1 VLQQCIKAIKTAL
14 IPTVSQN
21 LKTKNNI
28 VINAYEYFKN
38 NPKFNKL
45 VGNDF
50 LFVEY
55 KCPLNIEEYQLWVE
69 NHLIT
74 YVISG
79 KKDWISSKKTHELT
93 AGDALF
99 IKKGV
104 YTTRQ
109 YLESDYCVMLFFI
122 NDKFIKRFITENPSF
137 KRELNHKKEHNQIFY
152 IAINDVFKTLIESIF
167 HYLKQGEEIPK
178 ELVEIKFKELL
189 FNIVLNSDNNELL
202 YFFNSLTQNT
212 KTNIENV
219 MIENFQYDLKIV
231 DLAKLCGKSL
241 SSFKREFKEC
251 FDTSP
256 SRWLIN
262 KRLEHSQMLLLGT
275 NLTVSEIGYECG
287 FKNNSHFI
295 QAFKKKVNVTPNK
308 FRALKKKV

>member
-1 VLQQCIKAIKTAL
+1 
-14 IPTVSQN
+14 
-21 LKTKNNI
+21 

-50 LFVEY
+50 IFVEY
-55 KCPLNIEEYQLWVE
+55 KCPLNIEEYQLWIE

-79 KKDWISSKKTHELT
+79 KKDWITSKKTHHLI
-93 AGDALF
+93 AGDSLF
-99 IKKGV
+99 VRKGV

-137 KRELNHKKEHNQIFY
+137 KRELNHKIEHNQIFD
-152 IAINDVFKTLIESIF
+152 ITTNNVFRTLIESIF
-167 HYLKQGEEIPK
+167 HYLKQGDEIPK

-189 FNIVLNSDNNELL
+189 FNIVLNSSNKDLL
-202 YFFNSLTQNT
+202 SFFNSLEENT
-212 KTNIENV
+212 KMNIENI
-219 MIENFQYDLKIV
+219 MTENFQYDLKTV
-231 DLAKLCGKSL
+231 DFAKLCGKSL
-241 SSFKREFKEC
+241 SSFKRDFKEC
-251 FDTSP
+251 FNTTP
-256 SRWLIN
+256 NRWLIN
-262 KRLEHSQMLLLGT
+262 KRLEHSKMLLLGT
-275 NLTVSEIGYECG
+275 SLTVSEIGYECG

-308 FRALKKKV
+308 FRVLKKEA

>member
-1 VLQQCIKAIKTAL
+1 
-14 IPTVSQN
+14 
-21 LKTKNNI
+21 

-38 NPKFNKL
+38 HPKFNKL

-55 KCPLNIEEYQLWVE
+55 KCPINIEEYQLWIE

-79 KKDWISSKKTHELT
+79 KKDWITSKKTHKLT
-93 AGDALF
+93 AGETLF
-99 IKKGV
+99 VRKGV
-104 YTTRQ
+104 YTTKQ

-122 NDKFIKRFITENPSF
+122 NDKFIQRFISENPSF
-137 KRELNHKKEHNQIFY
+137 KRELNRNQEYNQIFN
-152 IAINDVFKTLIESIF
+152 INTNDSFKTLIESIF
-167 HYLKQGEEIPK
+167 NYLKQGEEIPK

-189 FNIVLNSDNNELL
+189 FNIILNSKNKTLL
-202 YFFNSLTQNT
+202 NFFNSISLNN
-212 KTNIENV
+212 KMAIENI
-219 MIENFQYDLKIV
+219 MIENFQYDLKIA
-231 DLAKLCGKSL
+231 DFAKLCGKSL
-241 SSFKREFKEC
+241 SSFKREFNKC
-251 FDTSP
+251 FNTTP

-262 KRLEHSQMLLLGT
+262 KKLEHSKTLLLGT

-295 QAFKKKVNVTPNK
+295 QAFKKKVKVTPNK
-308 FRALKKKV
+308 YRALKKEV

>member
-1 VLQQCIKAIKTAL
+1 M
-14 IPTVSQN
+14 
-21 LKTKNNI
+21 
-28 VINAYEYFKN
+28 INAYEYFKN
-38 NPKFNKL
+38 HPKFNKL

-55 KCPLNIEEYQLWVE
+55 KCPLNIEEYQLWIE

-79 KKDWISSKKTHELT
+79 KKDWITSKKIHKLT
-93 AGDALF
+93 AGDTLF
-99 IKKGV
+99 VRKGV
-104 YTTRQ
+104 YTTKQ
-109 YLESDYCVMLFFI
+109 YLESNYCVMLFFI
-122 NDKFIKRFITENPSF
+122 NDKFIQRFISDNPSF
-137 KRELNHKKEHNQIFY
+137 KRELKRNKEQNQIFD
-152 IAINDVFKTLIESIF
+152 IKTNDSFKTLIESIF

-189 FNIVLNSDNNELL
+189 FNIILNSKNKKLL
-202 YFFNSLTQNT
+202 NFFNSITLNS
-212 KTNIENV
+212 KMVIENV
-219 MIENFQYDLKIV
+219 MIENFQYDLKIA
-231 DLAKLCGKSL
+231 DFAKLCGKSL

-251 FDTSP
+251 FNTTP

-262 KRLEHSQMLLLGT
+262 KRLEHSKVLLLGT

-308 FRALKKKV
+308 FKALKKEV

>member
-1 VLQQCIKAIKTAL
+1 
-14 IPTVSQN
+14 
-21 LKTKNNI
+21 

-55 KCPLNIEEYQLWVE
+55 KCPLNIEEYQLWIE

-79 KKDWISSKKTHELT
+79 KKDWITSKKTHHLI
-93 AGDALF
+93 AGDSLF
-99 IKKGV
+99 VRKGV

-137 KRELNHKKEHNQIFY
+137 KRELNHKIEHNQIFD
-152 IAINDVFKTLIESIF
+152 ITTNNVFRTLIESIF
-167 HYLKQGEEIPK
+167 HYLKQGDEIPK

-189 FNIVLNSDNNELL
+189 FNIVLNSSNKDLL
-202 YFFNSLTQNT
+202 SFFNSLEENT
-212 KTNIENV
+212 KMNIENI
-219 MIENFQYDLKIV
+219 MTENFQYDLKTV
-231 DLAKLCGKSL
+231 DFAKLCGKSL
-241 SSFKREFKEC
+241 SSFKRDFKEC
-251 FDTSP
+251 FNTTP
-256 SRWLIN
+256 NRWLIN
-262 KRLEHSQMLLLGT
+262 KRLEHSKMLLLGT
-275 NLTVSEIGYECG
+275 SLTVSEIGYECG

-308 FRALKKKV
+308 FRVLKKEA

>member
-1 VLQQCIKAIKTAL
+1 M
-14 IPTVSQN
+14 
-21 LKTKNNI
+21 
-28 VINAYEYFKN
+28 INAYEYFKN
-38 NPKFNKL
+38 HPKFNKL

-55 KCPLNIEEYQLWVE
+55 KCPLNIEEYQLWIE

-79 KKDWISSKKTHELT
+79 KKDWITSKKTHHLI
-93 AGDALF
+93 AGDTLF
-99 IKKGV
+99 VRKGV

-122 NDKFIKRFITENPSF
+122 TDKFIKKFITENPSF
-137 KRELNHKKEHNQIFY
+137 KRELNSKKDHNQIFD
-152 IAINDVFKTLIESIF
+152 ITTNDVFRTLIESIF

-189 FNIVLNSDNNELL
+189 FNIVLNSKNKELL
-202 YFFNSLTQNT
+202 SFFNSLTQNT
-212 KTNIENV
+212 KTNLENI
-219 MIENFQYDLKIV
+219 MIENFQYDLKTV
-231 DLAKLCGKSL
+231 DFAKLCGKSL

-251 FDTSP
+251 FNTTP
-256 SRWLIN
+256 NRWLIN
-262 KRLEHSQMLLLGT
+262 KRLEHSKMLLLGT
-275 NLTVSEIGYECG
+275 SLTVGEIGYECG

-308 FRALKKKV
+308 FRVLKKEA

>member
-1 VLQQCIKAIKTAL
+1 M
-14 IPTVSQN
+14 
-21 LKTKNNI
+21 
-28 VINAYEYFKN
+28 INAYEYFKN
-38 NPKFNKL
+38 HPKFNKL

-79 KKDWISSKKTHELT
+79 KKDWITSKKTHELSK
-93 AGDALF
+93 GDALF
-99 IKKGV
+99 IRKGV

-137 KRELNHKKEHNQIFY
+137 KRELNHKIEHNQIFD
-152 IAINDVFKTLIESIF
+152 ITTNDVFKTLIESIF

-189 FNIVLNSDNNELL
+189 FNIVLNSNNKEILS
-202 YFFNSLTQNT
+202 FFNSLTKNT
-212 KTNIENV
+212 KFTIEYI
-219 MIENFQYDLKIV
+219 MTENFQYDLKIV
-231 DLAKLCGKSL
+231 DFAKLCGKSL
-241 SSFKREFKEC
+241 SSFKREFKAC
-251 FDTSP
+251 FSTTP

-262 KRLEHSQMLLLGT
+262 KRLEHSKMLLVGT
-275 NLTVSEIGYECG
+275 KLTVSEIGFECG

-295 QAFKKKVNVTPNK
+295 QAFKKKVSVTPNK
-308 FRALKKKV
+308 YRALHKKE

>member
-1 VLQQCIKAIKTAL
+1 M
-14 IPTVSQN
+14 
-21 LKTKNNI
+21 
-28 VINAYEYFKN
+28 INAYEYFKN

-50 LFVEY
+50 IFVEY
-55 KCPLNIEEYQLWVE
+55 KCPLNIEEYQLWIE

-79 KKDWISSKKTHELT
+79 KKDWITSKKTHHLI
-93 AGDALF
+93 AGDSLF
-99 IKKGV
+99 VRKGV

-137 KRELNHKKEHNQIFY
+137 KRELNHKIEHNQIFD
-152 IAINDVFKTLIESIF
+152 ITTNNVFRTLIESIF
-167 HYLKQGEEIPK
+167 HYLKQGDEIPK

-189 FNIVLNSDNNELL
+189 FNIVLNSSNKDLL
-202 YFFNSLTQNT
+202 SFFNSLEENT
-212 KTNIENV
+212 KMNIENI
-219 MIENFQYDLKIV
+219 MTENFQYDLKTV
-231 DLAKLCGKSL
+231 DFAKLCGKSL
-241 SSFKREFKEC
+241 SSFKRDFKEC
-251 FDTSP
+251 FNTTP
-256 SRWLIN
+256 NRWLIN
-262 KRLEHSQMLLLGT
+262 KRLEHSKMLLLGT
-275 NLTVSEIGYECG
+275 SLTVSEIGYECG

-308 FRALKKKV
+308 FRVLKKEA

>member
-1 VLQQCIKAIKTAL
+1 M
-14 IPTVSQN
+14 
-21 LKTKNNI
+21 
-28 VINAYEYFKN
+28 INAYEYFKN
-38 NPKFNKL
+38 HPKFNKL

-55 KCPLNIEEYQLWVE
+55 KCPLNIEEYQLWIE

-79 KKDWISSKKTHELT
+79 KKDWITSKKTHKLI
-93 AGDALF
+93 AGDSLF
-99 IKKGV
+99 VKKGV
-104 YTTRQ
+104 YTTKQ

-137 KRELNHKKEHNQIFY
+137 KRELNHNKEYNQIFD
-152 IAINDVFKTLIESIF
+152 ITTNESFTTLIESIF
-167 HYLKQGEEIPK
+167 HYLKQKDEIPK
-178 ELVEIKFKELL
+178 ELVGIKFKELL
-189 FNIVLNSDNNELL
+189 FNIVINSKNKELLHFLNSIAK
-202 YFFNSLTQNT
+202 NT
-212 KTNIENV
+212 KTNIENM
-219 MIENFQYDLKIV
+219 MIENFQYDLKIA
-231 DLAKLCGKSL
+231 DFAKLCGKSL

-251 FDTSP
+251 FNTTP

-262 KRLEHSQMLLLGT
+262 KRLEHSKALLLGT
-275 NLTVSEIGYECG
+275 DLTVSEIGYECG

-308 FRALKKKV
+308 FKALKKEV

>member
-1 VLQQCIKAIKTAL
+1 
-14 IPTVSQN
+14 
-21 LKTKNNI
+21 

-38 NPKFNKL
+38 HPKFNKL

-79 KKDWISSKKTHELT
+79 KKDWITSKKTHYLI
-93 AGDALF
+93 AGDTLF
-99 IKKGV
+99 VRKGV
-104 YTTRQ
+104 CTTRQ

-122 NDKFIKRFITENPSF
+122 NDKFIKRFIIENPSF
-137 KRELNHKKEHNQIFY
+137 KRELNHKIEHNQIFD
-152 IAINDVFKTLIESIF
+152 ITTNDVFRTLIESIF

-189 FNIVLNSDNNELL
+189 FNIVLNSSNKDLL
-202 YFFNSLTQNT
+202 SFFNSLAQNT
-212 KTNIENV
+212 KMNIENI
-219 MIENFQYDLKIV
+219 MIENFQYDLKTV
-231 DLAKLCGKSL
+231 DFAKLCGKSL

-251 FDTSP
+251 FNTTP
-256 SRWLIN
+256 NRWLIN
-262 KRLEHSQMLLLGT
+262 KRLEHSKMLLLGT
-275 NLTVSEIGYECG
+275 SLTVSEIGYECG

-308 FRALKKKV
+308 FRVLKKEA

>member
-1 VLQQCIKAIKTAL
+1 
-14 IPTVSQN
+14 
-21 LKTKNNI
+21 

-38 NPKFNKL
+38 HPKYNKL

-55 KCPLNIEEYQLWVE
+55 KCPINIEEYQLWIE

-79 KKDWISSKKTHELT
+79 KKDWITSIKTHKLI
-93 AGDALF
+93 AGDSLF
-99 IKKGV
+99 VRKGV
-104 YTTRQ
+104 YTTKQ

-137 KRELNHKKEHNQIFY
+137 KRELNHKKEYNQIFD
-152 IAINDVFKTLIESIF
+152 INTNDSFKTLIESIF

-189 FNIVLNSDNNELL
+189 FNIVINPKNKELL
-202 YFFNSLTQNT
+202 HFFNSITQST
-212 KTNIENV
+212 KTNIEN
-219 MIENFQYDLKIV
+219 MMAENFQYGLKI
-231 DLAKLCGKSL
+231 DDFAKLCGKSL

-251 FDTSP
+251 FNTTP
-256 SRWLIN
+256 GRWLIN
-262 KRLEHSQMLLLGT
+262 KRLEHSKTLLLGT
-275 NLTVSEIGYECG
+275 NLTVSQIGYECG
-287 FKNNSHFI
+287 FENISHFI

-308 FRALKKKV
+308 FKALKKEA

>member
-1 VLQQCIKAIKTAL
+1 M
-14 IPTVSQN
+14 
-21 LKTKNNI
+21 
-28 VINAYEYFKN
+28 INAYEYFKN
-38 NPKFNKL
+38 HPRFNKL

-55 KCPLNIEEYQLWVE
+55 KCPINIEEYQLWIE

-79 KKDWISSKKTHELT
+79 KKDWISSKKTHKLI
-93 AGDALF
+93 AGDTLF
-99 IKKGV
+99 VRKGV

-122 NDKFIKRFITENPSF
+122 NDQFINRFIRENPSY
-137 KRELNHKKEHNQIFY
+137 KRELNHNNEHNQIFD
-152 IAINDVFKTLIESIF
+152 ITTNDVFKTIIESIF
-167 HYLKQGEEIPK
+167 HYLKQGEAIPK

-189 FNIVLNSDNNELL
+189 FNIVLDSKNSELL
-202 YFFNSLTQNT
+202 FFFNSLTQNS
-212 KTNIENV
+212 KTSIENV
-219 MIENFQYDLKIV
+219 MVENFQYDLKIA
-231 DLAKLCGKSL
+231 DFAKLCGKSL

-251 FDTSP
+251 FNTTP

-262 KRLEHSQMLLLGT
+262 TRLEHSQTLLLGT
-275 NLTVSEIGYECG
+275 NLTVREIGYDCG

-295 QAFKKKVNVTPNK
+295 QAFKKKVNLTPSK
-308 FRALKKKV
+308 YRALKKEG

>member
-1 VLQQCIKAIKTAL
+1 M
-14 IPTVSQN
+14 
-21 LKTKNNI
+21 
-28 VINAYEYFKN
+28 INAYEYFKN

-50 LFVEY
+50 LLIEY
-55 KCPLNIEEYQLWVE
+55 KCPLNIEEYQLWIE

-79 KKDWISSKKTHELT
+79 KKDWITSKKTHHLI
-93 AGDALF
+93 AGDSLF
-99 IKKGV
+99 VRKGV

-137 KRELNHKKEHNQIFY
+137 KRELNHKIEHNQIFD
-152 IAINDVFKTLIESIF
+152 ITTNNVFRTLIESIF

-189 FNIVLNSDNNELL
+189 FNIVLNSSNKDLL
-202 YFFNSLTQNT
+202 SFFNSLEENT
-212 KTNIENV
+212 KMNIENI
-219 MIENFQYDLKIV
+219 MIENFQYDLKTV
-231 DLAKLCGKSL
+231 DFAKLCGKSL
-241 SSFKREFKEC
+241 SSFKRDFKEC
-251 FDTSP
+251 FNTTP
-256 SRWLIN
+256 NRWLIN
-262 KRLEHSQMLLLGT
+262 KRLEHSKMLLLGT
-275 NLTVSEIGYECG
+275 SLTVSEIGYECG

-308 FRALKKKV
+308 FRVLKKEV

>member
-1 VLQQCIKAIKTAL
+1 M
-14 IPTVSQN
+14 
-21 LKTKNNI
+21 
-28 VINAYEYFKN
+28 INAYEYFKN
-38 NPKFNKL
+38 HPKFNKL

-55 KCPLNIEEYQLWVE
+55 KCPLDIEEYQLWIE

-79 KKDWISSKKTHELT
+79 KKDWITSKKIHKLI
-93 AGDALF
+93 AGDTLF
-99 IKKGV
+99 VRKGV

-137 KRELNHKKEHNQIFY
+137 KRELKHKKAHNQIFD
-152 IAINDVFKTLIESIF
+152 ITTNEVFKTLIESIF

-189 FNIVLNSDNNELL
+189 FNIVLNSNNKELL
-202 YFFNSLTQNT
+202 LFFNSITQNT
-212 KTNIENV
+212 KTNIENI
-219 MIENFQYDLKIV
+219 MIANFQYDLKIA
-231 DLAKLCGKSL
+231 DFAKLCGKSL
-241 SSFKREFKEC
+241 SSFKRDFKEY
-251 FDTSP
+251 FGTTP
-256 SRWLIN
+256 NRWLIN
-262 KRLEHSQMLLLGT
+262 KRLEHSKMLLQGT
-275 NLTVSEIGYECG
+275 NLTVSEIGYDCG

-295 QAFKKKVNVTPNK
+295 QAFKKKENVTPNK
-308 FRALKKKV
+308 FRALKKEI